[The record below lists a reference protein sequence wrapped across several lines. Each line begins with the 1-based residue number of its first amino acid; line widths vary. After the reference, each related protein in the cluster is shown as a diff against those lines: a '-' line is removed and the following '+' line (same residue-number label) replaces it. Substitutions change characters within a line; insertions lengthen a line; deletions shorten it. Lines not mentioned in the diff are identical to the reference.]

1 MLREAVFAVVGL
13 VVLGVLV
20 RASGRRA
27 SSLPRRV
34 LLSPGDCRLIFAFTF
49 LFVGCAEARAESSV
63 ELSGATGFGAL
74 VAGVT
79 PARFAISP
87 SASVSLRGE
96 SWFFVAR
103 ETASFL
109 GATGGRFGLHNETT
123 LGGGLFGERVNVS
136 AGLSLA
142 ALSLPICGP
151 RLCGQVRGLAP
162 GADVRLDV
170 FGPYLAGN
178 LGISIAC
185 AGTWFAGGAS
195 AVWNGVPVRCSAGPV
210 FRFAPHS

>member
-1 MLREAVFAVVGL
+1 V
-13 VVLGVLV
+13 
-20 RASGRRA
+20 S
-27 SSLPRRV
+27 
-34 LLSPGDCRLIFAFTF
+34 IFVIAF
-49 LFVGCAEARAESSV
+49 LFGGCPSAHADPTV

-103 ETASFL
+103 DTTSFL
-109 GATGGRFGLHNETT
+109 GATGERFGINNETT
-123 LGGGLFGERVNVS
+123 FGVGLFGELVNVS

-142 ALSLPICGP
+142 GVSLPICGP

-162 GADVRLDV
+162 GADLRLDL
-170 FGPYLAGN
+170 FAPYLSGS
-178 LGISIAC
+178 LGISIDC
-185 AGTWFAGGAS
+185 AGTWFTGGAS
-195 AVWNGVPVRCSAGPV
+195 AVWNGVSVRCSAGPV
-210 FRFAPHS
+210 LRFAPHS

>member
-1 MLREAVFAVVGL
+1 MRLDGFVILAITLLVGC
-13 VVLGVLV
+13 
-20 RASGRRA
+20 RRA
-27 SSLPRRV
+27 
-34 LLSPGDCRLIFAFTF
+34 
-49 LFVGCAEARAESSV
+49 RADPSV

-96 SWFFVAR
+96 SWFLVAR
-103 ETASFL
+103 DTASFL
-109 GATGGRFGLHNETT
+109 GATGGRVGIHNETT
-123 LGGGLFGERVNVS
+123 FGVGLFGELVNVS

-142 ALSLPICGP
+142 ELSLPICGP

-162 GADVRLDV
+162 GANVRLDV
-170 FGPYLAGN
+170 FGPYLSGS
-178 LGISIAC
+178 LGISIDC
-185 AGTWFAGGAS
+185 AGTWFKGGAS
-195 AVWNGVPVRCSAGPV
+195 AVWNGVSVRCSAGPV

>member
-1 MLREAVFAVVGL
+1 
-13 VVLGVLV
+13 V
-20 RASGRRA
+20 RTRGRRRA
-27 SSLPRRV
+27 VMGLEGFV
-34 LLSPGDCRLIFAFTF
+34 ILVITLL
-49 LFVGCAEARAESSV
+49 VGCRRAHADPSV

-79 PARFAISP
+79 AARFAISP

-96 SWFFVAR
+96 GWFFVAR
-103 ETASFL
+103 DTASFL
-109 GATGGRFGLHNETT
+109 GATGGLFGLHNEIT
-123 LGGGLFGERVNVS
+123 LGGGLFGELVNVS

-142 ALSLPICGP
+142 ELSLPICGP

-170 FGPYLAGN
+170 FGPYLSGR

-185 AGTWFAGGAS
+185 AGTWFTGGAS
-195 AVWNGVPVRCSAGPV
+195 AVWNGIAVRCTAGPV

>member
-1 MLREAVFAVVGL
+1 MGLDGFVIVVITLL
-13 VVLGVLV
+13 VECH
-20 RASGRRA
+20 RAHA
-27 SSLPRRV
+27 DP
-34 LLSPGDCRLIFAFTF
+34 
-49 LFVGCAEARAESSV
+49 SV

-103 ETASFL
+103 DTASFL
-109 GATGGRFGLHNETT
+109 GATGGRFGIHNETT
-123 LGGGLFGERVNVS
+123 FGAGLFGEPVNVS
-136 AGLSLA
+136 AGFSLA

-151 RLCGQVRGLAP
+151 RLCGQVRALAP
-162 GADVRLDV
+162 GANVRLDI
-170 FGPYLAGN
+170 FGPYVSGS
-178 LGISIAC
+178 LGISIDC
-185 AGTWFAGGAS
+185 AGTWITGGA
-195 AVWNGVPVRCSAGPV
+195 APVWSGVSVRCSAGPV